1 MKQSLK
7 YILYFLIINFLLLQL
22 LNVVVLADDFDDE
35 ELVGDHLAYTTAT
48 TSNNDIDIEEPI
60 IEIPEPKPINVLTRK
75 KLQIS
80 DFYGEIFIC
89 ISIVLYLINY
99 FIGKIKNENI
109 AKYWMSMNI
118 QIFKHNFSLIGN
130 ENGKALIKDGPA
142 DYLFYLSGRRNCK
155 YIHGRITVKHDLLQT
170 TTDFIL
176 TQFTPNVKLIDTITY
191 QIFMNDHDYDD
202 FVFAVTK
209 KSASKSLVDEFTKKS
224 NNNLLPSTLNV
235 HSESIDVTETILT
248 KFIVDLL
255 KETEDYLIA
264 FIISDQPRIRPEKP
278 SLTYPK
284 TITVIHEIKNDPAEI
299 QRTLKITELTMLLI
313 DLVSTRCSFA
323 PETKN
328 KFKRNREEANKR
340 ILKSTEA
347 ERLEAIQQKKVEKK
361 RSEAERIAKL
371 SPEEQRKV

>member
-35 ELVGDHLAYTTAT
+35 ELVGDHLTYTTAT

-80 DFYGEIFIC
+80 DFYGEMFIC

-130 ENGKALIKDGPA
+130 ENDKALIKDGPA

-155 YIHGRITVKHDLLQT
+155 YIHGRITVKHDILQT
-170 TTDFIL
+170 TTDFVL
-176 TQFTPNVKLIDTITY
+176 TQFTPNVKLLDTITY

-209 KSASKSLVDEFTKKS
+209 KSASKSLVESRYD
-224 NNNLLPSTLNV
+224 LL
-235 HSESIDVTETILT
+235 
-248 KFIVDLL
+248 IVDLL

-313 DLVSTRCSFA
+313 DLVSTRCYFA